1 MTMLEAIIR
10 EFPITDFSKDFKN
23 MSNNRSTYTKEE
35 VDNLIAEALA
45 EARRIDEESM
55 RKHNRDATVI
65 SMILGFT
72 ALALFVDGLLRLLG
86 IIPPFM
92 GIDIDLLDK
101 IVEKVE
107 VDALIQGAVDEARRI
122 DEESMKKH
130 NRDATVI
137 SMVLGFTALALFVD
151 GLLRLLGII
160 PPFMGIDIDL
170 LDKIVEKVEGNVI
183 DKIRQVPIQ
192 KLLGR

>member
-10 EFPITDFSKDFKN
+10 EFPVTDFTKDFKN

-55 RKHNRDATVI
+55 AKHNRDATVI
-65 SMILGFT
+65 SMI
-72 ALALFVDGLLRLLG
+72 
-86 IIPPFM
+86 
-92 GIDIDLLDK
+92 
-101 IVEKVE
+101 
-107 VDALIQGAVDEARRI
+107 
-122 DEESMKKH
+122 
-130 NRDATVI
+130 
-137 SMVLGFTALALFVD
+137 LGFTALALFVD

-192 KLLGR
+192 RLFPK

>member
-1 MTMLEAIIR
+1 MTMLETIIR
-10 EFPITDFSKDFKN
+10 EFPVSDLATTKS
-23 MSNNRSTYTKEE
+23 MPTNRSTYTKEE

-45 EARRIDEESM
+45 EAKRIDEESM

-107 VDALIQGAVDEARRI
+107 TD
-122 DEESMKKH
+122 
-130 NRDATVI
+130 
-137 SMVLGFTALALFVD
+137 
-151 GLLRLLGII
+151 
-160 PPFMGIDIDL
+160 
-170 LDKIVEKVEGNVI
+170 VI
-183 DKIRQVPIQ
+183 DKVRQVPIQ
-192 KLLGR
+192 RLFPK